1 MKKNEKIKGHG
12 FSKFILILIIIFAGT
27 YYYARY
33 IETRGLVVREYSVIN
48 KKIPESSFNSY
59 FLEFTTISFSL

>member
-33 IETRGLVVREYSVIN
+33 I
-48 KKIPESSFNSY
+48 
-59 FLEFTTISFSL
+59 